1 MLSAE
6 GGGVGGSLKGEKG
19 VRAGGGVCGI
29 QKFCPS
35 GSWALPFGV
44 CFFHFFVEDASRN
57 SSSER
62 DLFRFYSHVRR
73 LARMCC
79 VAPRHLL
86 HHFPLVCMSLTWKTR
101 TGYVRWVFA
110 CFRPIFLRKIRKI
123 TPFLF
128 ANKPVPE
135 FALHVSTTRE

>member
-6 GGGVGGSLKGEKG
+6 GGGVGGSVKGEKG
-19 VRAGGGVCGI
+19 VRAGEFVAKNNSAPQVHGLSI
-29 QKFCPS
+29 RS
-35 GSWALPFGV
+35 L
-44 CFFHFFVEDASRN
+44 FFHFFVEDASRN

-62 DLFRFYSHVRR
+62 DLFRFYSHVRP

-110 CFRPIFLRKIRKI
+110 CFRPIFCGKSAK
-123 TPFLF
+123 
-128 ANKPVPE
+128 
-135 FALHVSTTRE
+135 